1 MNRWK
6 IHHDWS
12 KELSLVLPQP
22 QLQSSSQVKVLKKGN
37 ETHGMM
43 REVSW
48 DVLYVT
54 EVLFWC
60 WQCRCCESLCS
71 PSTSAPC
78 NTHPAT
84 SPHPTKRVL
93 YSEKAIPHHLIY
105 YVRCLYTTT
114 SDRKLFRHLK
124 CHHDL
129 RNPVFRVTHSCLR
142 CHWAAQ
148 WPCATAFSLRYKSLE
163 LLCHAP
169 SQLDKNHQLF
179 NQLVSGQSA
188 VPLGEP
194 IGRSPDELCEDRL
207 QGWSLRLY
215 LE

>member
-1 MNRWK
+1 MFYT
-6 IHHDWS
+6 
-12 KELSLVLPQP
+12 L
-22 QLQSSSQVKVLKKGN
+22 LKYCFDAGSADAA
-37 ETHGMM
+37 
-43 REVSW
+43 RVS
-48 DVLYVT
+48 
-54 EVLFWC
+54 
-60 WQCRCCESLCS
+60 
-71 PSTSAPC
+71 A
-78 NTHPAT
+78 HPAPLPLAT
-84 SPHPTKRVL
+84 PTQPRRRILPRGCFIQK
-93 YSEKAIPHHLIY
+93 KAIPHHLIY
-105 YVRCLYTTT
+105 YVRCLYTTI
-114 SDRKLFRHLK
+114 SNWKLFRHLK

-169 SQLDKNHQLF
+169 SQLDKNNQLF